1 MRTYDKLIATIPA
14 RQGAGDLRACL
25 GVKVP
30 ECGGSNKKAGLRSFT
45 QVNDRP

>member
-30 ECGGSNKKAGLRSFT
+30 ECGGSNRAGLRSFT
-45 QVNDRP
+45 QVDDRP

>member
-30 ECGGSNKKAGLRSFT
+30 ECGGSMETDPHSIT

>member
-30 ECGGSNKKAGLRSFT
+30 ECDGSTETGRHSFT